1 MKTVNGIWQQVIDFD
16 KLYAAYLRAAKGKR
30 FSLESMK
37 FKTNLEENLI
47 QIQNELIW
55 KMYKPLPLRVFTIY
69 EPKERT
75 ISAPAFRDRVVHHSL
90 VAAIEPA
97 FERRFISDTYAC
109 RKGRGTHCSMLRMV
123 EFTRRAKREWGDYW
137 VLKCDVKKFFPS
149 INHIILKNTI
159 RRAISDKEVLH
170 LIDTIIDSAGEN
182 GLGIPIG
189 ALTSQLFANIFLDPL
204 DHYVKETLSIK
215 YYARYMD
222 DFIVLGKSKEELREI
237 LQKITA
243 FLANDRGLVLNH
255 RTGIWPGRH
264 GIDFCGYRIWPT
276 HTLPRK
282 RTVQAAKKRLKSISK
297 RYPARESFEEAR
309 KILVSFL
316 GYIRFCSGAK
326 ITESVLKRAAYCPK
340 GDKND

>member
-16 KLYAAYLRAAKGKR
+16 KLYAAYLRAAIGKR
-30 FSLESMK
+30 FSFESMK
-37 FKTNLEENLI
+37 FRTRLEENLI

-55 KMYKPLPLRVFTIY
+55 RMYKPLPLRMFTIY
-69 EPKERT
+69 EPKERK

-109 RKGRGTHCSMLRMV
+109 RKGRGTHCSMLNML
-123 EFTRRAKREWGDYW
+123 EFTRSAKREWGSYW

-149 INHIILKNTI
+149 ISHEILKATI
-159 RRAISDKEVLH
+159 RRTISDKEVLY

-182 GLGIPIG
+182 RRGIPIG

-204 DHYVKETLSIK
+204 DHYVKETLSMK

-222 DFIVLGKSKEELREI
+222 DFIILGKTKESMRATLES
-237 LQKITA
+237 ITQ
-243 FLANDRGLVLNH
+243 FLKDDRDLVLNH

-276 HTLPRK
+276 HVLPRK
-282 RTVQAAKKRLKSISK
+282 RTVHNVKKRLKSIAK
-297 RYPARESFEEAR
+297 RYPAKEAFEAAD
-309 KILVSFL
+309 KVLISFL
-316 GYIRFCSGAK
+316 GYIRFCSGK
-326 ITESVLKRAAYCPK
+326 RITDSVLERASYSPK
-340 GDKND
+340 GDQND